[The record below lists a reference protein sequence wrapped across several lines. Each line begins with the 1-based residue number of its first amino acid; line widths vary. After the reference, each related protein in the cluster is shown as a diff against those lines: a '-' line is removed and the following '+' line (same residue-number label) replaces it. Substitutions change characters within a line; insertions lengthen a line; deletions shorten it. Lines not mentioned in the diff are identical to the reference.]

1 MEIPKMLFG
10 CLNPRVFRPLSGS
23 KTGAFYARVLSSL
36 LKGPFAAEGEGVATR
51 EEILRLIGQV
61 LLEDALPDEG
71 DGRDLSGPEA
81 RRYAYNVIL
90 EAGWIEEGREGWKRV
105 VEMPPIIMRLGGF
118 LIDALPKSEDEASI
132 GRSVAAVDSLLSSAE
147 REPARFGHALLEA
160 DRIGTEIVTNMRGAH
175 LRARA
180 FSRSLFSVNSEEEVI
195 RGFFENFVRHLH
207 LRDYRE
213 MTSLATHPWRLR
225 NSILDRLDRLR
236 EGGQT
241 VQIMTRAMVESG
253 LADSERAARAMIEGA
268 LHNLAR
274 ALDTAQEIRDRIE
287 KTKLATER
295 RFETSLRYRTP
306 QGTTALISYVL
317 SLPLEKVSNPEWRWT
332 QFPVYAGPHTLRLPE
347 RRRSLIQSQATTK
360 RILDPRII
368 AWQSAMHKYAESLNP
383 TQETLADKAHSLL
396 SCVSMSEIEGAD
408 ITCES
413 LSQAILLAALLE
425 LSSAAKLGQKFEL
438 APGLLLEASDRP
450 VHNEWLQ
457 SREGFRLVRSA
468 IPAAA

>member
-1 MEIPKMLFG
+1 MLFG
-10 CLNPRVFRPLSGS
+10 CLSPRVFRPLSGT
-23 KTGAFYARVLSSL
+23 KTGAFYARLLSSL
-36 LKGPFAAEGEGVATR
+36 LKGPFSAEGEGVATR

-90 EAGWIEEGREGWKRV
+90 DAGWLEEGRDGWKRV
-105 VEMPPIIMRLGGF
+105 LEMPPVIMRLGGF
-118 LIDALPKSEDEASI
+118 LVDSLPRSEEEASI

-160 DRIGTEIVTNMRGAH
+160 DRIGAEIVTNMRSAH

-180 FSRSLFSVNSEEEVI
+180 FSRSIFSVSTEEEVI
-195 RGFFENFVRHLH
+195 RGFFEQFVQHLH

-225 NSILDRLDRLR
+225 NSILERLDHLR
-236 EGGQT
+236 EGGET
-241 VQIMTRAMVESG
+241 VQIMTNAMVESG
-253 LADSERAARAMIEGA
+253 LATSERGARGMIEGA

-287 KTKLATER
+287 RTKLATER

-306 QGTTALISYVL
+306 QGTTALISHVL
-317 SLPLEKVSNPEWRWT
+317 SLPIEKIETPEWRWT
-332 QFPVYAGPHTLRLPE
+332 QLPVYAGAQTLRLPE
-347 RRRSLIQSQATTK
+347 ARRSTIQSQATV
-360 RILDPRII
+360 RRALDPRII

-383 TQETLADKAHSLL
+383 SQETLADKVSALL
-396 SCVSMSEIEGAD
+396 SGTSLPKIEGSEIPCN
-408 ITCES
+408 T
-413 LSQAILLAALLE
+413 LSDAILLAALLE
-425 LSSAAKLGQKFEL
+425 MSSSSKLGQTIEL
-438 APGLLLEASDRP
+438 APGIFLETSDRP
-450 VHNEWLQ
+450 VQNEWLQ
-457 SREGFRLVRSA
+457 SREGFRLMRSDLLV
-468 IPAAA
+468 AA

>member
-1 MEIPKMLFG
+1 MLFG
-10 CLNPRVFRPLSGS
+10 CLSPRIFRPLSGT
-23 KTGAFYARVLSSL
+23 KTGPFYARVLSSL

-61 LLEDALPDEG
+61 LSEDALPDEG

-90 EAGWIEEGREGWKRV
+90 DAGWIEEGREGWKRV
-105 VEMPPIIMRLGGF
+105 VEMPPMIMRLGGF
-118 LIDALPKSEDEASI
+118 LIDVLPKSEDEASI

-160 DRIGTEIVTNMRGAH
+160 DRIGAEIVTNMRGAH

-180 FSRSLFSVNSEEEVI
+180 FSRSLFSVSSDEEVI
-195 RGFFENFVRHLH
+195 RGFFEQFVRQLH

-225 NSILDRLDRLR
+225 NSLLDRLDRLR
-236 EGGQT
+236 EGGET

-253 LADSERAARAMIEGA
+253 LADSEHSARVLIEGA

-317 SLPLEKVSNPEWRWT
+317 SLPIEMVATPEWRRT
-332 QFPVYAGPHTLRLPE
+332 QLPVYAGGHTLRLPE
-347 RRRSLIQSQATTK
+347 GRRSTISSQATVRRT
-360 RILDPRII
+360 LDPRII
-368 AWQSAMHKYAESLNP
+368 AWQTAMHKYAESLNP
-383 TQETLADKAHSLL
+383 SQETLLDKVHGLL
-396 SCVSMSEIEGAD
+396 ASIPKSEIEGAD
-408 ITCES
+408 ITCDS

-425 LSSAAKLGQKFEL
+425 LSSAAKLGQKIEL
-438 APGLLLEASDRP
+438 APGLLLEASNRP
-450 VHNEWLQ
+450 VHNDWLQ
-457 SREGFRLVRSA
+457 SREGFRLVRSETT
-468 IPAAA
+468 IAA